1 MDRKTLGGSLRS
13 RSVRV
18 IAVVAAIAAGI
29 VVMLAGG
36 ATAANQHAKT
46 APHHFQSTARLETT
60 PATRDVGSS
69 NPGTR
74 DVGFT
79 G

>member
-1 MDRKTLGGSLRS
+1 MYAKGVAQRGSGRLRS
-13 RSVRV
+13 RSVGA
-18 IAVVAAIAAGI
+18 IVVLAAIAAAI
-29 VVMLAGG
+29 VVTLAGG
-36 ATAANQHAKT
+36 ATAANQHGKAVT
-46 APHHFQSTARLETT
+46 HHSKSTAHLENN
-60 PATRDVGSS
+60 

>member
-1 MDRKTLGGSLRS
+1 MYAKIGAI
-13 RSVRV
+13 VAAA
-18 IAVVAAIAAGI
+18 AVVAAIM
-29 VVMLAGG
+29 VTLAGG
-36 ATAANQHAKT
+36 ATAANQRAHAVKHQNHT
-46 APHHFQSTARLETT
+46 TARLE
-60 PATRDVGSS
+60 

>member
-1 MDRKTLGGSLRS
+1 MTYAKI
-13 RSVRV
+13 VAIV
-18 IAVVAAIAAGI
+18 AVAAVVAAIM
-29 VVMLAGG
+29 VTLAGG
-36 ATAANQHAKT
+36 ATAASQHGKAVK
-46 APHHFQSTARLETT
+46 HHNRTTARLENNPT
-60 PATRDVGSS
+60 TRDVGSS